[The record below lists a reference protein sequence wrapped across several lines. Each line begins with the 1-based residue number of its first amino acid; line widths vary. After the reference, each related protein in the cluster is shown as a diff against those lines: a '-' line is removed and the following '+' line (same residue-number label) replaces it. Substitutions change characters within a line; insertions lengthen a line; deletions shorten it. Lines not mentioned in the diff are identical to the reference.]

1 MSNNYF
7 NKNCP
12 YYVEANCNHKQCR
25 YRFHSKCYNNLT
37 CFDFGCSYGHA
48 VSQNMRKLFKEIV
61 DDNKNPEYEKSENKC
76 SYSINCFNPNCT
88 KDHMVLTDAMKFINH
103 VYRERISYEDSY
115 SMYKLQFKNESP
127 TIAPINDPIDSTLE
141 TNLLNLTEIEEEP
154 TTPINSDR
162 EDMKSTLLQELME
175 CQTNI
180 NKISKELYENDI
192 KIQNLFNKRKFL
204 TSEMF
209 KNRSKINQLTI
220 TLNIIHNS

>member
-7 NKNCP
+7 NRNCP
-12 YYVEANCNHKQCR
+12 YYVEANCNQKQCR
-25 YRFHSKCYNNLT
+25 YKFHCKCNKNLA
-37 CFDFGCSYGHA
+37 CFDFECSYGHT

-61 DDNKNPEYEKSENKC
+61 DDNKNPKYEKSKNKC
-76 SYSINCFNPNCT
+76 CYSISCFNPNCT

-103 VYRERISYEDSY
+103 VYKEQISYEDTY

-127 TIAPINDPIDSTLE
+127 IITPINDPIDSTLE
-141 TNLLNLTEIEEEP
+141 TNLLNITEIEEEP

-180 NKISKELYENDI
+180 NKI
-192 KIQNLFNKRKFL
+192 
-204 TSEMF
+204 
-209 KNRSKINQLTI
+209 
-220 TLNIIHNS
+220 